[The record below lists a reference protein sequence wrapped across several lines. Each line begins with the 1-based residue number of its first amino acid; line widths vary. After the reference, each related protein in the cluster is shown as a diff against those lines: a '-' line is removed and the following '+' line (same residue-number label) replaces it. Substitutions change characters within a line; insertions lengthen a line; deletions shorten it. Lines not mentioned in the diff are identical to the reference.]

1 MLRSRK
7 ILVEKYGKEFW
18 NSFSKR
24 SNEKLAAIL
33 PLTPNIGNSIFSFNY
48 QFGPA
53 YIAWYL
59 TFLEL
64 GLRQQEAWEAIWL
77 MNEKMVK
84 TVPKFLLHFTG
95 KTYINGFRKKA
106 AAHVERQHRNELHP
120 YDWRVT

>member
-1 MLRSRK
+1 MERLIYSLSMLRSRK

-53 YIAWYL
+53 YIACYL
-59 TFLEL
+59 TFFGIGTSPAGSMGSHLADE
-64 GLRQQEAWEAIWL
+64 RE
-77 MNEKMVK
+77 
-84 TVPKFLLHFTG
+84 
-95 KTYINGFRKKA
+95 NGDDCTKVFA
-106 AAHVERQHRNELHP
+106 SL
-120 YDWRVT
+120 YG